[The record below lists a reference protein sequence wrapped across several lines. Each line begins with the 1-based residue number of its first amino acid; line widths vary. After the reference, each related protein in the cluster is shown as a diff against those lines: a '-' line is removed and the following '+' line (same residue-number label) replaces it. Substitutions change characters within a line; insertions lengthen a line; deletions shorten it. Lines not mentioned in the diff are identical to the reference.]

1 MLEVS
6 TSITGLMVALGAGLL
21 IGAERERRKGTGPG
35 RASAG
40 IRTFVV
46 ATLLGALSIT
56 AGGELLLAVATA
68 GIFVIACVSYFL
80 AGRDDPGLTSEL
92 ALTACVPI
100 GALAMREPTFAA
112 AAAVIVAAVLAARGP
127 LHRFVAAVVT
137 EQELHSALIFAAA
150 TLVVLPVIPD
160 VAIGPFGAINPRS
173 IWLVV
178 IVMMAIS
185 AGGYVAVRAL
195 GVRYGLPLSGFASGF
210 VSSTATIAAMGGR
223 AKQAPELLIPAVA
236 AAVLST
242 LATVVQL
249 AALLALTSERSLA
262 AMAVSLVCAGAV
274 ALAYAGVFAR
284 RAFDVASETSP
295 DQGQAFNIWAAL
307 KLAAILAVI
316 MLISAAMSAWYGTA
330 GVKIAAAIAGF
341 ADTHAP
347 AISAGQLVNANKM
360 LPDAAVTA
368 ILLAMTTNTFSKAIV
383 AYTSGGVDFA
393 VRVIPGLIAVIA
405 AAWLSLLFV

>member
-40 IRTFVV
+40 VRTFVV

-56 AGGELLLAVATA
+56 AGGELLLCVASA
-68 GIFVIACVSYFL
+68 GIIAIACVSYVL
-80 AGRDDPGLTSEL
+80 SGREDPGLTSEL
-92 ALTACVPI
+92 ALVACVPI

-112 AAAVIVAAVLAARGP
+112 AAAVTVAVVLAARGP

-137 EQELHSALIFAAA
+137 EQEMHSALIFAAA
-150 TLVVLPVIPD
+150 TLVVLPAIPD
-160 VAIGPFGAINPRS
+160 VSIGPFGAINPRS

-185 AGGYVAVRAL
+185 AGGYMAVRAL
-195 GVRYGLPLSGFASGF
+195 GVRYGLALAGFASGF
-210 VSSTATIAAMGGR
+210 VSSTATIAAMGAR
-223 AKQAPELLIPAVA
+223 AKQTPELLIPAVA
-236 AAVLST
+236 AGVAST

-249 AALLALTSERSLA
+249 VALLALTSERSLT
-262 AMAVSLVCAGAV
+262 AMAVSLACAGVV

-284 RAFDVASETSP
+284 QAFKAAIDDAP
-295 DQGQAFNIWAAL
+295 DQGQAFDVFVAL

-316 MLISAAMSAWYGTA
+316 MLISAAMSAWFGTA
-330 GVKIAAAIAGF
+330 GVTIAAAIAGF

-347 AISAGQLVNANKM
+347 AISAGQLVNANK
-360 LPDAAVTA
+360 LRPDAAVTA
-368 ILLAMTTNTFSKAIV
+368 ILLGMTTNTISKAIV
-383 AYTSGGVDFA
+383 AYTSGGADFA
-393 VRVIPGLIAVIA
+393 VRVIPGLILVIA
-405 AAWLSLLFV
+405 AAWLGRLFV